1 MNIFLNI
8 DRNSCFNPTFFL
20 QLIFLLEIESN
31 LPSLKHSC
39 PSSLVFEDRKS
50 TEWPMLGDLLDV
62 NTIRNDLAFFLKFVE
77 FALIVFGESK
87 LLASIDLLSAWELH
101 LGSSE

>member
-1 MNIFLNI
+1 
-8 DRNSCFNPTFFL
+8 
-20 QLIFLLEIESN
+20 
-31 LPSLKHSC
+31 
-39 PSSLVFEDRKS
+39 
-50 TEWPMLGDLLDV
+50 MLGDLLDV